1 MRFGVVHA
9 CSRSGSCCS
18 MVMAMATAI
27 LSTMQ
32 RGRRRGLA
40 ARHIGTVDLVLS
52 RLDNAVRIRRT
63 AKQTVSVRVKRSSRA
78 LRRRRRRR
86 NADITY
92 LDPSHLASNTPLL
105 RLRMP
110 PFLPQGLRRRA
121 IIACSAHRTISQP
134 ALSPFSLSDRLVPVL
149 RAK

>member
-18 MVMAMATAI
+18 MVMAMVTAI

-52 RLDNAVRIRRT
+52 RPDNAVKIHRT

-78 LRRRRRRR
+78 LRRRRRR

-134 ALSPFSLSDRLVPVL
+134 ALSLSDRLVPVL
-149 RAK
+149 KAK